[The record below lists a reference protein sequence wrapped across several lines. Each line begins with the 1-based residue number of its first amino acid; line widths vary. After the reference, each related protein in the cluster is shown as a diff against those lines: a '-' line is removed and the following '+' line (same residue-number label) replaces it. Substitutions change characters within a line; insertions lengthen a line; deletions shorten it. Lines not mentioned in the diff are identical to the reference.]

1 MYYCISFNFYGMKNL
16 IFLFLFI
23 CNYTFGQADSITLI
37 QLSGVIVSSDSLENL
52 PFTTVFHKGSKRGTV
67 SDYYGYFSIVVIP
80 GDTLLFKNFGYKTS
94 SYIVPDTL
102 KEDRYSIIHV
112 MIDESKMLPTAVVY
126 PWPSKENFAKA
137 FLEMHPYDDALRRA
151 QKQLS
156 GSSLAFIAA
165 GVTTDPGLTYSW
177 QQNQQYTKIY
187 TMGQSPV
194 NNLFNPSSWN
204 TFINSWKAGK
214 LARE

>member
-1 MYYCISFNFYGMKNL
+1 MKNL

-23 CNYTFGQADSITLI
+23 CTYTYSQSDSNTLI
-37 QLSGVIVSSDSLENL
+37 QLSGVIVSSDSLDNL

-67 SDYYGYFSIVVIP
+67 SDYYGYFSIVVMP
-80 GDTLLFKNFGYKTS
+80 GDTLLFKNFGFKIS

-102 KEDRYSIIHV
+102 KDDRYSIIHV
-112 MIDESKMLPTAVVY
+112 MIDEAKLLPTAIVY

-165 GVTTDPGLTYSW
+165 GVSTDPGLTYSW

-204 TFINSWKAGK
+204 TFINSWKSGK

>member
-1 MYYCISFNFYGMKNL
+1 MKSFL
-16 IFLFLFI
+16 VLLFLVTHAI
-23 CNYTFGQADSITLI
+23 YAQHNNKTLI

-52 PFTTVFHKGSKRGTV
+52 PFTTVFHKSSKRGTV
-67 SDYYGYFSIVVIP
+67 SDYYGYFSIVVMP

-102 KEDRYSIIHV
+102 NEDRYSIIHV
-112 MIDESKMLPTAVVY
+112 LQGDYKELPAAIIY
-126 PWPSKENFAKA
+126 PWPSREAFAKA
-137 FLEMHPYDDALRRA
+137 FIEMNPYDDALRRA

-156 GSSLAFIAA
+156 GANLAFIAA
-165 GVTTDPGLTYSW
+165 SVSTDPGLTYSW

-194 NNLFNPSSWN
+194 NNLFNPASWN
-204 TFINSWKAGK
+204 SFIDSWKSGK
-214 LARE
+214 LGRE

>member
-1 MYYCISFNFYGMKNL
+1 MKYFFIL
-16 IFLFLFI
+16 LFFVANI
-23 CNYTFGQADSITLI
+23 AYSQKKEKSLI

-52 PFTTVFHKGSKRGTV
+52 PFTTIFHKGSKRGTV
-67 SDYYGYFSIVVIP
+67 SDYYGYFSIVVLP
-80 GDTLLFKNFGYKTS
+80 GDTLLFKNYGYKTS

-102 KEDRYSIIHV
+102 KDDRYSIIHV
-112 MIDESKMLPTAVVY
+112 LQAEYKELPAVIIY
-126 PWPSKENFAKA
+126 PWPSREAFAKA

-156 GSSLAFIAA
+156 GASLAFIAA
-165 GVTTDPGLTYSW
+165 SVSTDPGLTYSW

-194 NNLFNPSSWN
+194 NNLFNPASWN
-204 TFINSWKAGK
+204 SFINSWKAGK
-214 LARE
+214 LGRE